1 MVVKGGVKGGLVV
14 QRESSE
20 KKFKGEKS
28 YFFFQWIWRAGWKLG
43 VDDGQ
48 RRSLEGKTGDG
59 ADHVHLTVLVQAG
72 CNKDFH
78 LRNE

>member
-28 YFFFQWIWRAGWKLG
+28 YFFSSESGELDESWGLMMAR
-43 VDDGQ
+43 
-48 RRSLEGKTGDG
+48 EG
-59 ADHVHLTVLVQAG
+59 L
-72 CNKDFH
+72 
-78 LRNE
+78 